1 MVAKYINEFQIEGCV
16 YWKNYKLCRNE
27 LPRTTIGIKHYDSE
41 RDRIRHFLITFFNN
55 IAISVDKNL
64 AKGNSVW
71 IKGYLN
77 NNIYEN
83 KKGDLISETQLIGNQ
98 YELIDDI
105 ELPVYKSVEDGI
117 EQLEDED

>member
-1 MVAKYINEFQIEGCV
+1 MVTEYINEFQIEGCV
-16 YWKNYKLCRNE
+16 YWKSYKLCRNE
-27 LPRTTIGIKHYDSE
+27 LPRTTMGIKHYDSE
-41 RDRIRHFLITFFNN
+41 RDRIRHFLVTFFNN

-64 AKGNSVW
+64 AKGDSVW

-83 KKGDLISETQLIGNQ
+83 KNGDLISETQLIGNQ
-98 YELIDDI
+98 YELIDNI